1 MAKSSRVSGDV
12 VVDALI
18 DVTGKVTSV
27 KVISGPVLLQQA
39 AIETV
44 RQWKYE
50 PARLD
55 GQAVAMHVAVTVK
68 FRLN

>member
-1 MAKSSRVSGDV
+1 M
-12 VVDALI
+12 DALI
-18 DVTGKVTSV
+18 DTAGNVTAV
-27 KVISGPVLLQQA
+27 KVLSGPVMPQQA
-39 AIETV
+39 AMATV

-55 GQAVAMHVAVTVK
+55 GQVVAMHLTITVK

>member
-1 MAKSSRVSGDV
+1 M
-12 VVDALI
+12 VDALI
-18 DVTGKVTSV
+18 DVTGNVKTTKVL
-27 KVISGPVLLQQA
+27 SGPAMLQQA

-55 GQAVAMHVAVTVK
+55 GQAVAMHLTVTVK

>member
-1 MAKSSRVSGDV
+1 M

-18 DVTGKVTSV
+18 DATGKVTSV
-27 KVISGPVLLQQA
+27 KLISGPVLLQQA
-39 AIETV
+39 ALETV

-55 GQAVAMHVAVTVK
+55 GQAVAMHLTVTVK

>member
-1 MAKSSRVSGDV
+1 

-18 DVTGKVTSV
+18 DASGNVKTV
-27 KVISGPVLLQQA
+27 KVLSGPTTLQQA

-55 GQAVAMHVAVTVK
+55 GQAVAMHLSVTVK